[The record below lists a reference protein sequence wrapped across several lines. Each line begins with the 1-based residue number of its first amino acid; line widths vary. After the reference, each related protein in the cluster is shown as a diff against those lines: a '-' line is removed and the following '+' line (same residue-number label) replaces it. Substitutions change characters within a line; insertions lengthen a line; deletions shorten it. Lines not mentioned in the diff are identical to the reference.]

1 MRTPIAAAVLL
12 AALIVPTSAA
22 ADVQTFHS
30 FDAEATAFYTLTE
43 QCDDGST
50 AVSRVRV
57 AAGEEEESENGVTTF
72 ENEFLFVQIQSFDCD
87 GEFTSERFQGP
98 ADFTFSPSL
107 QDASVTGTV
116 TRADGRT
123 VTVDM
128 TWQGTG
134 PLESSSN
141 TTTFPGFTGHFK
153 NKRRDAVAT
162 GTVVL
167 DGETLV
173 DGSTADAQIETF
185 EDNNTSRS

>member
-30 FDAEATAFYTLTE
+30 LDAEATAFYTLTE
-43 QCDDGST
+43 PCDDGST
-50 AVSRVRV
+50 AQTRVRV

-72 ENEFLFVQIQSFDCD
+72 ENEFLFVQIQGFDCE
-87 GEFTSERFQGP
+87 GNFTSERFEGP
-98 ADFTFSPSL
+98 ADFTYSQSL
-107 QDASVTGTV
+107 RYASVTGTA
-116 TRADGRT
+116 TSSDGST

-128 TWQGTG
+128 TWEGTG

-167 DGETLV
+167 DGDTLV
-173 DGSTADAQIETF
+173 DGSTTDAQIETL
-185 EDNNTSRS
+185 EDDNTMRS